1 MTGRGKFGTFQLPF
15 EEDWEA
21 CARAGRDGDKDEF
34 GIPWCDEQQRPI
46 LNRKRQEQFDSLSSH
61 GANFDG
67 NYPDGQAEKGPDLNG
82 TVPVG
87 RYSANGFAAVD
98 CHGQAWE
105 WMGNEYEGSI
115 REQKRVESDTESRCV
130 RGGSWIYDA
139 RYTRCS
145 NRNRDDNRYYVTGIR
160 LSRTK

>member
-1 MTGRGKFGTFQLPF
+1 M
-15 EEDWEA
+15 
-21 CARAGRDGDKDEF
+21 
-34 GIPWCDEQQRPI
+34 
-46 LNRKRQEQFDSLSSH
+46 SSH

-67 NYPDGQAEKGPDLNG
+67 NYPDGQAGKGPYLNG

-115 REQKRVESDTESRCV
+115 REQKRVESDTEDRCV
-130 RGGSWIYDA
+130 RGGSWHYNA
-139 RYTRCS
+139 GLTRCS
-145 NRNRDDNRYYVTGIR
+145 DRNGGVYRGSNTGIR